1 MKNKHGSY
9 SDNWKYINHYLR
21 IPIEG
26 EEGFIEDKDSNQVLG
41 IMDSGNVGVLDVV
54 LLNKTLPIK
63 ESQKWLR
70 GMADNSGYFS
80 LLNPSTGKV
89 LTWIDDE
96 ILIVRGILKE
106 IFFNYIMIHL
116 ICPFSI

>member
-9 SDNWKYINHYLR
+9 GEYWKYRNHYFI

-26 EEGFIEDKDSNQVLG
+26 EEGFIEDKDSSQVLG
-41 IMDSGNVGVLDVV
+41 IIYSENVGEFDVI
-54 LLNKTLPIK
+54 LQNKTLPIK
-63 ESQKWLR
+63 ESQRWFR

-96 ILIVRGILKE
+96 ILIVRGI
-106 IFFNYIMIHL
+106 
-116 ICPFSI
+116 